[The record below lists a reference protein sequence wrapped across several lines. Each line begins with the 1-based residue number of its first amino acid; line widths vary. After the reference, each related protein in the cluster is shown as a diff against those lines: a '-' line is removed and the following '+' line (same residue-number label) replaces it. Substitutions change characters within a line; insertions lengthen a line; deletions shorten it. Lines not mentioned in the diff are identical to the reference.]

1 MLTNYPTTKMI
12 FKTKK
17 IERSVTL
24 TKESCEGILSYCK
37 MNHRNEM
44 VLILKGK
51 SKAGNVLVESLVI
64 PPFSETGPTFAG
76 FPSSFLPL
84 DLSYIGMA
92 HSHPEGSAEPSLDDL
107 NNFFGLVS
115 IIVKSPYNNEDIF
128 AWDSAGNMIPVSVSD

>member
-1 MLTNYPTTKMI
+1 
-12 FKTKK
+12 
-17 IERSVTL
+17 
-24 TKESCEGILSYCK
+24 
-37 MNHRNEM
+37 MNHPNEM

-92 HSHPEGSAEPSLDDL
+92 HWHPEGSAEPSLDDL
-107 NNFFGLVS
+107 NNFFGLVT
-115 IIVKSPYNNEDIF
+115 IIVKSPYNDEDIF
-128 AWDSAGNMIPVSVSD
+128 AWDSAGNTIPISVLD

>member
-1 MLTNYPTTKMI
+1 MI
-12 FKTKK
+12 FKNKK
-17 IERSVTL
+17 FERKVSL
-24 TKESCEGILSYCK
+24 KQEARDGILSFCK
-37 MNHRNEM
+37 MNHPNEM

-51 SKAGNVLVESLVI
+51 SKKGKILVESLVI

-92 HSHPEGSAEPSLDDL
+92 HSHPEGTAEPSLEDL

-115 IIVKSPYNNEDIF
+115 IIVKSPYDDDDIS
-128 AWDSAGNMIPVSVSD
+128 AWDSSGNTIPISIMEGT

>member
-1 MLTNYPTTKMI
+1 MI

-17 IERSVTL
+17 LERTVTL
-24 TKESCEGILSYCK
+24 TKESKDGIISYCK
-37 MNHRNEM
+37 MNHPDEM
-44 VLILKGK
+44 VLILKGR
-51 SKAGNVLVESLVI
+51 SKKGNVLIDGLVI
-64 PPFSETGPTFAG
+64 PPFSETGPTFAA

-115 IIVKSPYNNEDIF
+115 IIVKSPYNDEDIF
-128 AWDSAGNMIPVSVSD
+128 AWDSSGNTIPVSILETN